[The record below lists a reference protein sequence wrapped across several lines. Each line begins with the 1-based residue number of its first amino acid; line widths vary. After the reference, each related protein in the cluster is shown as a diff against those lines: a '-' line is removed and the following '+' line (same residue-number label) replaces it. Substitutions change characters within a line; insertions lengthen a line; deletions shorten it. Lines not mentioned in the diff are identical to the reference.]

1 MITSFRG
8 KRVVLL
14 GIARTNIA
22 LARFLVAQGADV
34 TAYDDKPADQ
44 LGARLDQLAGLPIRF
59 ALGGGDLA
67 VVDHADQLF
76 VTPGASREHPLVRR
90 AAERG
95 VPVASEIELLFEL
108 CPVPIAA
115 ITGSA
120 GKTTTT
126 TLVGE
131 MLRRA
136 GRPTFVGGNI
146 GTPLIDRLDRLTPDA
161 RVVLELSSYQLEH
174 LRRSP
179 HVGAILNVTPN
190 HLDRHPSFAHYRD
203 AKANLIAH
211 QGPDDAAV
219 LGLDDPVAAGLAD
232 RGAGRKLFFSLAQPV
247 AEGAFRHG
255 RELFIAL
262 GDLEGPICRQPEVRL
277 RGEHNLLNVLAA
289 ALIAALRGAPLE
301 AIREV
306 ATTFEGIE
314 HRLEPVRTLDGATWF
329 NDSKATS
336 PAETIAALHSFDEPI
351 VLLAGGRSK
360 NAPLGEMAREI
371 IARARALI
379 VFGEMADEIG
389 EAVRSAPGG
398 GRLEVRRA
406 PSLAAAVALARET
419 ARPGDAVLLSPSGA
433 SFDAFEDYEH
443 RGRVFKQLVGALPA
457 RHAGG
462 ER

>member
-1 MITSFRG
+1 VITSFGG

-44 LGARLDQLAGLPIRF
+44 LRARLDQLSGLPIRL
-59 ALGGGDLA
+59 ALGGADLA
-67 VVDHADQLF
+67 VVDAADQLF

-95 VPVASEIELLFEL
+95 LPVASEIELLFDL

-126 TLVGE
+126 TLAGE
-131 MLRRA
+131 MLRRS
-136 GRPTFVGGNI
+136 GLPTFVGGNI

-174 LRRSP
+174 LRRGP
-179 HVGAILNVTPN
+179 QVGAILNVTPN
-190 HLDRHPSFAHYRD
+190 HLDRHPSFEHYRD

-211 QGPDDAAV
+211 QRHGDVAV
-219 LGLDDPVAAGLAD
+219 LGLDDPVAASLVG
-232 RGAGRKLFFSLAQPV
+232 RGAGRKLFFSLEQPV
-247 AEGAFRHG
+247 VEGAFRHG
-255 RELFIAL
+255 ERLFIAL
-262 GDLEGPICRQPEVRL
+262 GDLEGTICRQPEVRL
-277 RGEHNLLNVLAA
+277 RGEHNVRNVLAA
-289 ALIAALRGAPLE
+289 ALIAAVRGASLE

-314 HRLEPVRTLDGATWF
+314 HRIEPVRTLDGAAWF

-336 PAETIAALHSFDEPI
+336 PAETIAALRSFAEPV

-360 NAPLGEMAREI
+360 NAPLDEMAAEI
-371 IARARALI
+371 LARARALI
-379 VFGEMADEIG
+379 VFGEMADEI
-389 EAVRSAPGG
+389 EAAIRAAPGG
-398 GRLEVRRA
+398 ERLEVRRA
-406 PSLAAAVALARET
+406 PSLAVAVALAREA

-457 RHAGG
+457 RAASG